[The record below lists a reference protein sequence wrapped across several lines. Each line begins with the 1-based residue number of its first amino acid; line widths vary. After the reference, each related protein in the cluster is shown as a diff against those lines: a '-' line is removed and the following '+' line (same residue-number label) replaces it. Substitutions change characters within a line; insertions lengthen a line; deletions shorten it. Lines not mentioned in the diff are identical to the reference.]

1 MKQYVKINY
10 GSNWLICETLEA
22 LSFIQTADDPKEY
35 TFELVNLTDEEYNS
49 LPEFDG
55 FEFKGV
61 KLCKYI

>member
-10 GSNWLICETLEA
+10 GSSWFICEVIEA

-55 FEFKGV
+55 F
-61 KLCKYI
+61 